1 MDEQL
6 LDELRKW
13 LELPR
18 VSVINPKPAKQL
30 IGTVT
35 VEADEIIVHDLKKLC
50 KLLARMRNMEIYSLP
65 NGKVYFA
72 AVFPDVFTVSTIES

>member
-6 LDELRKW
+6 LGELRKW

-18 VSVINPKPAKQL
+18 VSVINPKQAKQL
-30 IGTVT
+30 IGTVKALRAIAHGESLNATVKASPTPLPTGNMAVT

-50 KLLARMRNMEIYSLP
+50 KLLARM
-65 NGKVYFA
+65 
-72 AVFPDVFTVSTIES
+72 